1 METKVVFEARA
12 NVKVTYDDVHS
23 MLGNLSKTLRKTF
36 IDELGLDKCEIEHFT
51 VTCET
56 NPSKNDEEEVPTDE
70 TLDEA
75 EYENDCEIDST
86 EYLIY
91 SIMNEVDKN
100 PEFKEAL
107 RSQLLEDF
115 MDELRSLNYW
125 PNQDF
130 AKEHFEN
137 FDFSK
142 SLILFILR
150 NYGKN

>member
-1 METKVVFEARA
+1 METKVVFESRA
-12 NVKVTYDDVHS
+12 NVEVTYDDDTS
-23 MLGNLSKTLRKTF
+23 FMLGGLFKAPRKTL
-36 IDELGLDKCEIEHFT
+36 IDELGLDKCKIKYLK

-56 NPSKNDEEEVPTDE
+56 NPSKNDEEEEAPTDE
-70 TLDEA
+70 TLDEVLDEA
-75 EYENDCEIDST
+75 EYDLVYDIINKADED
-86 EYLIY
+86 
-91 SIMNEVDKN
+91 

-115 MDELRSLNYW
+115 MNELRSLSYW